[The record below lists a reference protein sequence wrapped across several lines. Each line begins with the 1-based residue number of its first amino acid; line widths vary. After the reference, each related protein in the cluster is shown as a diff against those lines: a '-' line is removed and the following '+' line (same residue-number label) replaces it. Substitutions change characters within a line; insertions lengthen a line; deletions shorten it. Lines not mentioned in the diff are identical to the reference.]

1 MADWKLIAVVVLFTL
16 RGHSKRKHRSLLR
29 SGFFTLRL
37 VDSNLPENLRCA
49 SAMMMK
55 GIHSQTAAHGQ
66 KNTFSDARR
75 QTCAPRQNLIG
86 SVLVH
91 KTAPY
96 MVGCPERE
104 KARITPVMRLCSR
117 WLVFLSRSLA
127 DRRESEGHLFPFL
140 IGGFIFSGLLE
151 S

>member
-1 MADWKLIAVVVLFTL
+1 MPEGNPPRNGRLENSSLLWFSLLSGG
-16 RGHSKRKHRSLLR
+16 RSKRKHRSLLR
-29 SGFFTLRL
+29 SGFLTLRL

-55 GIHSQTAAHGQ
+55 GIHSQAAAHGQ

-91 KTAPY
+91 KPAP
-96 MVGCPERE
+96 
-104 KARITPVMRLCSR
+104 
-117 WLVFLSRSLA
+117 
-127 DRRESEGHLFPFL
+127 
-140 IGGFIFSGLLE
+140 
-151 S
+151 